1 MPWGD
6 GVEPVHILMVDDEE
20 DFLRIM
26 QKRLSIRSFQV
37 STAADGHSALATV
50 RRCVTGSDNERI
62 DAIILDVLMP
72 GMDGLETL
80 QQIKT
85 IAPKI
90 PVIMLSGHVAMDV
103 ALEGLNLG
111 AYDYVLKPVDIDKL
125 TAKVNAAIRSAA

>member
-1 MPWGD
+1 MAQGI

-37 STAADGHSALATV
+37 STAADGQSALATV
-50 RRCVTGSDNERI
+50 RRCVAGSDNERI

-80 QQIKT
+80 QQIKA
-85 IAPKI
+85 IAPQI

-125 TAKVNAAIRSAA
+125 TAKVDAAIRSAA